1 MTKQEIIQLCSN
13 QQKLI
18 NHIKQR
24 LAHHQPQRFLFS
36 HKIKGIPAAVLFP
49 LFFKENQP
57 YLLFTK
63 RTDKVEHHKNQISL
77 PGGRQDAE
85 DPNLLQTALRE
96 TEEEIGVKARHIQ
109 ILGQTD
115 LFLTNTH
122 YLITPFVGIIPYPYP
137 FEINADEIRYLI
149 EVPLLHLLDEQNF
162 QMKTVTKEGVN
173 WILHYYFFNNEI
185 IWGVTGF
192 LLSNF
197 FSIVFDLERNHCCL
211 K

>member
-57 YLLFTK
+57 HLLFTK